1 MDRRTLLVGG
11 TALVA
16 AAAGAA
22 IGAVASDDAPAR
34 PAADSPVTAAPRS
47 VILLIGD
54 GMDDSMITAAR
65 NYSVGA
71 AGRLALDGLPA
82 TGAMT
87 TYGLA
92 TGPGP
97 EYPVVYVSDSA
108 ATASGFSTGH
118 KTVDGRIS
126 QGPSSAQDVPGEDH
140 ETVLET
146 FARLGRRTGNV
157 STADITDATAAAA
170 AAHVNARSC
179 QDPTTMDACPSARK
193 SAGGRGSIAEQ
204 LVDNEVDVLLGGG
217 SARWDRLLEDGSQ
230 TLLDYAASAHGYR
243 TVGTADDLD
252 AVDDLADGPVL
263 GLFAPNHLTRS
274 YAPLVAT
281 RGGASTPDGRCT
293 PQDRGTEPTLRQLTA
308 KAIELLDNPD
318 GFFLQVEG
326 ASVDKAEHERDICG
340 AIGELE
346 ELDQAVEVAL
356 AHQRAHPDTL
366 VIVTGDHAHST
377 QIVTNDEGGR
387 RTATVVTADGAP
399 MTVAYSSAEGG
410 DPGRSS
416 HTGAQVRV
424 AAVGPQADR
433 VTGVIDQTDLFAL
446 MTSGLDTGG
455 E

>member
-1 MDRRTLLVGG
+1 
-11 TALVA
+11 
-16 AAAGAA
+16 
-22 IGAVASDDAPAR
+22 
-34 PAADSPVTAAPRS
+34 
-47 VILLIGD
+47 
-54 GMDDSMITAAR
+54 MITAAR

-71 AGRLALDGLPA
+71 AGRLALDELPP

-87 TYGLA
+87 TYGLM
-92 TGPGP
+92 TGAGP
-97 EYPVVYVSDSA
+97 EYPIAYVSDSA

-157 STADITDATAAAA
+157 STADITDATPAAA

-204 LVDNEVDVLLGGG
+204 LVDTEVDVLLGGG
-217 SARWDRLLEDGSQ
+217 SERWDRLLEDGSQ
-230 TLLDYAASAHGYR
+230 TLLDYATSTHGYR
-243 TVGTADDLD
+243 TLGTAADLD
-252 AVDDLADGPVL
+252 AVDDLSDGPLL
-263 GLFAPNHLTRS
+263 GLFAPNHLTRT
-274 YAPLVAT
+274 YAPLVAA
-281 RGGASTPDGRCT
+281 RGGATTPGGSCT
-293 PQDRGTEPTLRQLTA
+293 PQDPGSEPTLQQMTA

-346 ELDQAVEVAL
+346 ELDKAVKVAL
-356 AHQRAHPDTL
+356 DYQRAHPDTL

-377 QIVTNDEGGR
+377 QIVANDEGGK
-387 RTATVVTADGAP
+387 RTATVVTADGVP

-410 DPGRSS
+410 DPRRSS
-416 HTGAQVRV
+416 HTGTQIRV
-424 AAVGPQADR
+424 AAIGPQADR
-433 VTGVIDQTDLFAL
+433 VTGVIDQTELFVV
-446 MTSGLDTGG
+446 MVSGLDTVG